1 MKFEK
6 VSYEAFNSDMIRC
19 GFHPEDIMDAY
30 NSIEIPKRKTK
41 HSAGYDFITPVN
53 CWIGPHKTI
62 TVPTGIK
69 AYFRPEE
76 AKMWHLSLYI
86 RSSVGISRGVV
97 IANQTGVI
105 DADYYNNPDNEGDIL
120 IALKNTNDFP
130 VSFMAGSRVMQ
141 GIFEIH
147 GITSDDN
154 ADGARTGGIGSTD
167 ERTD

>member
-1 MKFEK
+1 MEEMEK
-6 VSYEAFNSDMIRC
+6 INNIEEKEINEDNLSDVAGGANRR
-19 GFHPEDIMDAY
+19 PR
-30 NSIEIPKRKTK
+30 SIYTNFL
-41 HSAGYDFITPVN
+41 HTD
-53 CWIGPHKTI
+53 
-62 TVPTGIK
+62 
-69 AYFRPEE
+69 
-76 AKMWHLSLYI
+76 
-86 RSSVGISRGVV
+86 
-97 IANQTGVI
+97 
-105 DADYYNNPDNEGDIL
+105 NNPDNEGDIL

>member
-6 VSYEAFNSDMIRC
+6 VSYESFNGDMIRC
-19 GFHPEDIMDAY
+19 GFRPEDIMDAY
-30 NSIEIPKRKTK
+30 NNIEIPKRKTK
-41 HSAGYDFITPVN
+41 YSAGYDFVTPVN
-53 CWIGPHKTI
+53 CWIGPNKTI

-86 RSSVGISRGVV
+86 RSSIGITRGVV

-105 DADYYNNPDNEGDIL
+105 DADYCNNSDNEGDIL